1 MANMKAGN
9 VGKYDTGGGD
19 NYISDGYIKS
29 VEKVWIDSA
38 TMGTTA
44 LGSDD
49 TVCIGIVPP
58 NKKITDVIV
67 HMPALMSAASNTTI
81 FVGSGTSILM
91 TAANCYLGT
100 LQADGVASGTDT
112 YDSAE
117 IQTLRLK
124 GDKHATVTRTGSNT
138 YLYIK
143 TLVSGGVDAA
153 LTGGTI
159 RSIIKYT

>member
-1 MANMKAGN
+1 MANIKSSN
-9 VGKYDTGGGD
+9 VNKYDTGGGD
-19 NYISDGYIKS
+19 NYIADGYIKS

-58 NKKITDVIV
+58 NKKLLDVVV
-67 HMPALMSAASNTTI
+67 HMPALMSAASNTTV
-81 FVGSGTSILM
+81 FVDSGTTILK
-91 TAANCYLGT
+91 TAGSTYLGAM
-100 LQADGVASGTDT
+100 QADGVAAGTDT
-112 YDSAE
+112 YDSQQ

-124 GDKHATVTRTGSNT
+124 GDKHATVTRTGSDT
-138 YLYIK
+138 YLYLNVLI
-143 TLVSGGVDAA
+143 SGGVDAD
-153 LTGGTI
+153 LTGSTI